1 MTTLY
6 VQFSD
11 SNQTAIASVFVN
23 PQNDSE
29 FTNQGTIDPSDARW
43 KAYFDA
49 LPASMQ
55 AGLTSPT

>member
-1 MTTLY
+1 MVY

-11 SNQTAIASVFVN
+11 ASKATIVSVFGN
-23 PQNDSE
+23 AQDPNE
-29 FTNQGTIDPSDARW
+29 FPNQDAIDPSDARW